1 MTPSTNRWASSSEQT
16 SPSLA
21 CEMDKVTVSY
31 PVLVYEK
38 DDRSIYLCN
47 SLNEVR
53 ATAESYDI
61 ENDEYLFFDAEGY
74 PLKAKLAEQRMVCLS
89 YECPMVN
96 QSPEARTLIQQYIEA
111 CKPSA
116 DEALALIRYSDGL
129 KQN

>member
-1 MTPSTNRWASSSEQT
+1 
-16 SPSLA
+16 
-21 CEMDKVTVSY
+21 MDKVTVSY

-53 ATAESYDI
+53 ATAEAYDI
-61 ENDEYLFFDAEGY
+61 ENDEYLFFDAEGH

-89 YECPMVN
+89 YESPMVN

>member
-1 MTPSTNRWASSSEQT
+1 
-16 SPSLA
+16 
-21 CEMDKVTVSY
+21 MDKVTVSY

-74 PLKAKLAEQRMVCLS
+74 PLKAKLEEQRKVCLS
-89 YECPMVN
+89 YEQPMIN
-96 QSPEARTLIQQYIEA
+96 QSPKVRTLILQYIEI
-111 CKPSA
+111 CKPAA

-129 KQN
+129 KQD